1 MSCRRGGQHTW
12 VAWPEWE
19 SSSTEFGLPPPP
31 ELSLFCSKC
40 LVLENTSLKRSDQS
54 MESWVTSQLV

>member
-1 MSCRRGGQHTW
+1 MSCRRGGQDTW
-12 VAWPEWE
+12 VAWPEWG

-31 ELSLFCSKC
+31 ELSLFC

-54 MESWVTSQLV
+54 MESWVTSQVA